1 MLQMKKVKSR
11 PPASGAKK
19 RRTPATVEEYFAG
32 VPQPAREALSK
43 IRAAIRSVIPAGSTE
58 VISYGIPAFKHQKVL
73 AWYAAFS
80 DHCSLFPTA
89 SVIEAFREDLKGYS
103 RAKGTVHFPL
113 DKPMPTALI
122 KRMVKARVAE
132 SGIKKTR

>member
-11 PPASGAKK
+11 QRAAGAKN
-19 RRTPATVEEYFAG
+19 RRIPATVEEYFARI
-32 VPQPAREALSK
+32 PQPAYEALSK
-43 IRAAIRSVIPAGSTE
+43 IRAAIRSVVPAGSTE

-73 AWYAAFS
+73 AWYAAFAA
-80 DHCSLFPTA
+80 HCSLFPTA
-89 SVIEAFREDLKGYS
+89 SVIEAFRGDLKGYS
-103 RAKGTVHFPL
+103 TAKGTVHFPL

-132 SGIKKTR
+132 SGTRKRA